1 MINEWKLED
10 EVEIEIHKANIE
22 MLIVM
27 YLQ

>member
-10 EVEIEIHKANIE
+10 EVGIEIHEANIE